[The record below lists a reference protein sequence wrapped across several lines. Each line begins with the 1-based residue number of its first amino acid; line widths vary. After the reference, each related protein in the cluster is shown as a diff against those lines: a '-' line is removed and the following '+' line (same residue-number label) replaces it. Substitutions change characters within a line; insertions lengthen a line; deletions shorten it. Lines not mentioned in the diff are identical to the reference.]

1 MHTGVGG
8 LLTVIFAGDL
18 RYPASLHLVP
28 LGMTLLSYQ
37 RLVLSLGS
45 NPVFLW
51 RVLFHLFSALPLFI
65 QPGASGVWW

>member
-28 LGMTLLSYQ
+28 FRNDSAFLSAACAELG
-37 RLVLSLGS
+37 
-45 NPVFLW
+45 
-51 RVLFHLFSALPLFI
+51 
-65 QPGASGVWW
+65 